1 MTPRHGLRFRIER
14 RAEHDLNVRA
24 PTIRHPPSFF
34 EGNAN
39 ERMLGRNFLIPA
51 LSFSTWCFEAPSWA
65 VIAVK
70 TRRMKQH
77 HILHR
82 VSTKTRKSPLA
93 NVAYMS
99 CLEIKKLTICRRSQG
114 PTNAHRGVELH
125 GLLTG
130 CSSHLACSD
139 HLKL

>member
-39 ERMLGRNFLIPA
+39 ERMLGRNFLTRA
-51 LSFSTWCFEAPSWA
+51 LSFSTWSFEAHSWA

-82 VSTKTRKSPLA
+82 VSTKTQKSPSA
-93 NVAYMS
+93 DVAYMS
-99 CLEIKKLTICRRSQG
+99 CLEIKKLTICRRSQE
-114 PTNAHRGVELH
+114 PASAHRGALSET
-125 GLLTG
+125 TG
-130 CSSHLACSD
+130 SNCMVS
-139 HLKL
+139 